1 MRVTYEE
8 YIASS
13 LWRRLREQAI
23 DRDGGRCRT
32 CNSNEELEV
41 HHRYYPAV
49 LGTESLDALTTL
61 CRSCHDRITSL
72 LRERR
77 YGIQAINV
85 QDSERIRPGHA
96 QRPVSRPAEQA
107 FQGNA
112 QDIGKEEKD

>member
-1 MRVTYEE
+1 MNYED

-13 LWRRLREQAI
+13 AWRRLREQAI
-23 DRDGGRCRT
+23 ERDGERCRT
-32 CNSNEELEV
+32 CNSGEELEV
-41 HHRYYPAV
+41 HHRYYPNE

-77 YGIQAINV
+77 YGIQTIDV

-96 QRPVSRPAEQA
+96 QRSTCRSIEQA
-107 FQGNA
+107 YQGDEENLR
-112 QDIGKEEKD
+112 QEEKD